1 MTVRYTARARN
12 DLRSILTYVETRS
25 PQGARNI
32 ARAMRKT
39 IALIEQFPE
48 SGRLAGEQGTRVLSA
63 GHYPYLVYWSVEN
76 HRAVD
81 CSHSAHRAA
90 ALESGSGC
98 LVATAAPRPAPPV
111 TRP

>member
-12 DLRSILTYVETRS
+12 DLRLILSYVETRS
-25 PQGARNI
+25 PQGARNV

-48 SGRLAGEQGTRVLSA
+48 SGRLAGEQGTRVLPV

-76 HRAVD
+76 HESWIVHIRHTARRAWIPD
-81 CSHSAHRAA
+81 RDLS
-90 ALESGSGC
+90 
-98 LVATAAPRPAPPV
+98 
-111 TRP
+111 